1 MARSYYAVNLQQ
13 MVAFLQR
20 DWKFPLSILLQPIAN
35 LQHPESSVNEPLE
48 YFVVSNISIVQHCY
62 FQLVCTIFVI
72 APIQRL

>member
-20 DWKFPLSILLQPIAN
+20 DWKFPLSALLQPTAN
-35 LQHPESSVNEPLE
+35 LQHPESSVPLE
-48 YFVVSNISIVQHCY
+48 YFVIAVSNISIVQHCY